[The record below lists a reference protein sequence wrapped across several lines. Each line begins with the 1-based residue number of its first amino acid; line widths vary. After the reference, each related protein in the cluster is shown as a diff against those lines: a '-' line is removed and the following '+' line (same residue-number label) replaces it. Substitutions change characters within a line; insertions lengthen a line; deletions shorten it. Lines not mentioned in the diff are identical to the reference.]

1 MRRGV
6 SVFSSRRQ
14 RKEWYDVVYEKVPYF
29 CFSCGIIGHSEIECP
44 TPTLRDEKGCL
55 PYSEKLRAPE
65 EKRTKSQGEWFGQG
79 DSSSRKSS
87 TSGARGSSDKKSAAK
102 RGEDNG
108 RESKNKLGVDDGGEV
123 TSPAKDKKCKDVLL
137 SPNNTARKLF
147 TGDCKEATLSTKKRK
162 SDKRWVTNG
171 SEDEKDD
178 EVNPMEVVR
187 IDGPRGG

>member
-1 MRRGV
+1 M
-6 SVFSSRRQ
+6 
-14 RKEWYDVVYEKVPYF
+14 VYEKVPYF

-108 RESKNKLGVDDGGEV
+108 RESKNKLGLMMA
-123 TSPAKDKKCKDVLL
+123 AK
-137 SPNNTARKLF
+137 
-147 TGDCKEATLSTKKRK
+147 
-162 SDKRWVTNG
+162 
-171 SEDEKDD
+171 
-178 EVNPMEVVR
+178 
-187 IDGPRGG
+187 